1 MAIDKSLLGSH
12 HLVLSSM
19 DKEKKNG
26 RPPGSTA
33 VKLTAALARWSVK
46 NLWGYGFLVGYK
58 ELQRM

>member
-19 DKEKKNG
+19 DKEKKTVD
-26 RPPGSTA
+26 RPFLQQ
-33 VKLTAALARWSVK
+33 VKLTAALARCSIK

-58 ELQRM
+58 ELQGM

>member
-19 DKEKKNG
+19 DKEKKTVD
-26 RPPGSTA
+26 RPVLQQ
-33 VKLTAALARWSVK
+33 VKLTAALARWSIK